1 MKQSI
6 IEKNENTN
14 KEQKNLKENKY
25 ISKKQEI
32 LEKANYCASCVKKP
46 CRAGCPL
53 NNDITGF
60 IKLMKEEKYKEAYE
74 LLTETTVLSAVCGK
88 ICPHQKQCQGSC
100 VKRIAFTPV
109 EIGELESFIGDM
121 AIENNWSIYDN
132 KVEKINKKVAIIGGG
147 PAGLTCAAFLAKN
160 GVDVTIYEKHN
171 YLGGILEHGIPD
183 FRLDKNLLKSVIDKI
198 LDLGIDVKL
207 NQELGKDFDLE
218 QIEKEYDAIFLG
230 FGANIS
236 SKMRIKGEEL
246 DGVFGGNELLENKTH
261 PDYHGKTVVVSGGGN
276 VAMDVSRTINKMG
289 AERVIVVYR
298 RSENE
303 MPAEKKEIEEAKEE
317 GIEFLFQN
325 NILRILG
332 ENKVEKIECIKTELV
347 QKEGD
352 TRLSPVNIEGSNYYI
367 DVDYVIMAVGS
378 KAEVKILDKLGLEL
392 NDRGKIKIDEN
403 CQTSNKKIFAGGDL
417 VGSIGTVAWASRDG
431 RNAAFAILDKLN
443 NN

>member
-1 MKQSI
+1 MNQTIEEKI
-6 IEKNENTN
+6 NPEKNDDIN
-14 KEQKNLKENKY
+14 KN
-25 ISKKQEI
+25 QEI
-32 LEKANYCASCVKKP
+32 LEKANYCASCIKKP
-46 CRAGCPL
+46 CRVGCPL

-109 EIGELESFIGDM
+109 EIGELESFIGDLSV
-121 AIENNWSIYDN
+121 ENGWKITD
-132 KVEKINKKVAIIGGG
+132 KKIEKINKKVAVIGGG

-160 GVDVTIYEKHN
+160 GVDVTIYEKHD

-183 FRLDKNLLKSVIDKI
+183 FRLDKNLLKNVIDKI
-198 LDLGIDVKL
+198 LDLGVEVKL
-207 NQELGKDFDLE
+207 NQELGKDFEIE

-230 FGANIS
+230 IGANIS
-236 SKMRIKGEEL
+236 SKMRIEGEEL
-246 DGVFGGNELLENKTH
+246 EGVYGGNELLENKMH

-276 VAMDVSRTINKMG
+276 VAMDVSRTVKRMG

-325 NILRILG
+325 NILRIIG

-347 QKEGD
+347 QKDGEN
-352 TRLSPVNIEGSNYYI
+352 RLSPVNIEGSNYYI
-367 DVDYVIMAVGS
+367 DVDYVMMAVGS
-378 KAEVKILDKLGLEL
+378 KAEESILKKLGLDL
-392 NDRGKIKIDEN
+392 DNRGKIKIDEN
-403 CQTSNKKIFAGGDL
+403 GQTSNKKIFAGGDL

-431 RNAAFAILDKLN
+431 RNAAYSILEFLKYN
-443 NN
+443 YK

>member
-1 MKQSI
+1 
-6 IEKNENTN
+6 
-14 KEQKNLKENKY
+14 
-25 ISKKQEI
+25 
-32 LEKANYCASCVKKP
+32 
-46 CRAGCPL
+46 
-53 NNDITGF
+53 
-60 IKLMKEEKYKEAYE
+60 
-74 LLTETTVLSAVCGK
+74 
-88 ICPHQKQCQGSC
+88 
-100 VKRIAFTPV
+100 
-109 EIGELESFIGDM
+109 
-121 AIENNWSIYDN
+121 
-132 KVEKINKKVAIIGGG
+132 
-147 PAGLTCAAFLAKN
+147 
-160 GVDVTIYEKHN
+160 
-171 YLGGILEHGIPD
+171 
-183 FRLDKNLLKSVIDKI
+183 
-198 LDLGIDVKL
+198 
-207 NQELGKDFDLE
+207 
-218 QIEKEYDAIFLG
+218 
-230 FGANIS
+230 
-236 SKMRIKGEEL
+236 
-246 DGVFGGNELLENKTH
+246 
-261 PDYHGKTVVVSGGGN
+261 
-276 VAMDVSRTINKMG
+276 MDVSRTINKMG

>member
-1 MKQSI
+1 MNQTIEEKI
-6 IEKNENTN
+6 NPEKNDDIN
-14 KEQKNLKENKY
+14 KN
-25 ISKKQEI
+25 QEI
-32 LEKANYCASCVKKP
+32 LEKANYCASCIKKP
-46 CRAGCPL
+46 CRVGCPL

-109 EIGELESFIGDM
+109 EIGELESFIGDLSV
-121 AIENNWSIYDN
+121 ENGWKITD
-132 KVEKINKKVAIIGGG
+132 KKIEKINKKVAVIGGG

-160 GVDVTIYEKHN
+160 GVDVTIYEKHD

-183 FRLDKNLLKSVIDKI
+183 FRLDKNLLKNVIDKI
-198 LDLGIDVKL
+198 LDLGVEVKL
-207 NQELGKDFDLE
+207 NQELGKDFEIE

-230 FGANIS
+230 IGANIS
-236 SKMRIKGEEL
+236 SKMRIEGEEL
-246 DGVFGGNELLENKTH
+246 EGVYGGNELLENKMH
-261 PDYHGKTVVVSGGGN
+261 PDYHGKTIVVSGGGN
-276 VAMDVSRTINKMG
+276 VAMDVSRTVKRMG

-325 NILRILG
+325 NILRIIG

-347 QKEGD
+347 QKDGEN
-352 TRLSPVNIEGSNYYI
+352 RLSPVNIEGSNYYI
-367 DVDYVIMAVGS
+367 DVDYVMMAVGS
-378 KAEVKILDKLGLEL
+378 KAEESILKKLGLDL
-392 NDRGKIKIDEN
+392 DNRGKIKIDEN
-403 CQTSNKKIFAGGDL
+403 GQTSNKKIFAGGDL

-431 RNAAFAILDKLN
+431 RNAAYSILEFLKYN
-443 NN
+443 YK

>member
-1 MKQSI
+1 MNQTIEEKI
-6 IEKNENTN
+6 NPEKNEDTN
-14 KEQKNLKENKY
+14 KN
-25 ISKKQEI
+25 QEI
-32 LEKANYCASCVKKP
+32 LEKANYCASCIKKP
-46 CRAGCPL
+46 CRVGCPL

-109 EIGELESFIGDM
+109 EIGELESFIGDLSV
-121 AIENNWSIYDN
+121 ENGWKITD
-132 KVEKINKKVAIIGGG
+132 KKIEKINKKVAIIGGG

-183 FRLDKNLLKSVIDKI
+183 FRLDKNLLKNVIDKI
-198 LDLGIDVKL
+198 LDLGVEVKL
-207 NQELGKDFDLE
+207 NQELGKNFEIE
-218 QIEKEYDAIFLG
+218 QIEKEYDSIFLG
-230 FGANIS
+230 IGANIS
-236 SKMRIKGEEL
+236 SKMRIEGEEL
-246 DGVFGGNELLENKTH
+246 EGVYGGNELLENKMH

-276 VAMDVSRTINKMG
+276 VAMDVSRTVKRMG

-325 NILRILG
+325 NILRIIG

-347 QKEGD
+347 QKDGEN
-352 TRLSPVNIEGSNYYI
+352 RLSPVNIEGSNYYI
-367 DVDYVIMAVGS
+367 DVDYVMMAVGS
-378 KAEVKILDKLGLEL
+378 KAEESILKKLGLDL
-392 NDRGKIKIDEN
+392 DNRGKIKIDEN
-403 CQTSNKKIFAGGDL
+403 GQTSNKKIFAGGDL

-431 RNAAFAILDKLN
+431 RNAAYSILEFLKYN
-443 NN
+443 YK